1 MHKKYLKI
9 KFFLIFILFFNLTS
23 YADLLSELKDGQ
35 HVLFM
40 RHANAPGI
48 GDPIGFKLDDCK
60 SQRNLDE
67 VGRNQAI
74 KIGAWLRAQG
84 IKEAMIYSSP
94 WCRCI
99 DTANLL
105 NIGKV
110 TIEQSVSS
118 IFNDP
123 KLENQS
129 KNDLQQFI
137 KYKLS
142 TRSNLPIIFVTHQVN
157 IEAFTN
163 QFVLSGGILLVEV
176 DNNGKYLTHK
186 ELIQ

>member
-1 MHKKYLKI
+1 
-9 KFFLIFILFFNLTS
+9 
-23 YADLLSELKDGQ
+23 
-35 HVLFM
+35 
-40 RHANAPGI
+40 
-48 GDPIGFKLDDCK
+48 
-60 SQRNLDE
+60 
-67 VGRNQAI
+67 
-74 KIGAWLRAQG
+74 
-84 IKEAMIYSSP
+84 
-94 WCRCI
+94 
-99 DTANLL
+99 L

-137 KYKLS
+137 KYTLS